1 MGSGTT
7 STQLAQQLEAATNEL
22 RHLEDLLLEAP
33 DLLEAKFRRE
43 LDQLR
48 HELMVL
54 QAERQSLLLQAA
66 AFRTAH
72 PWGGLRLVWPQRRAL
87 AVALS
92 CALGLLLVGFGL
104 HLAQR
109 RSAGRPAAPTA
120 ARVAMNADPRIR
132 AGDATSILELEAR
145 DSSWIEVTDS
155 DGQLLLRDTLEAG
168 LTRRVRL
175 RQGLRLFTARPE
187 HLRYRIDGGPFQP
200 LPAGASGRWIVIT
213 PRPAQSP

>member
-1 MGSGTT
+1 MGAGDT

-43 LDQLR
+43 LDQVR

-54 QAERQSLLLQAA
+54 QAERQSLLLQVAA
-66 AFRTAH
+66 LRTAH
-72 PWGGLRLVWPQRRAL
+72 RWGGLRLVWTQQRAL
-87 AVALS
+87 AVVLS
-92 CALGLLLVGFGL
+92 CAFGLLLAGFGL

-120 ARVAMNADPRIR
+120 ARAAMNADPRIQ
-132 AGDATSILELEAR
+132 AGDATSILELEAQ
-145 DSSWIEVTDS
+145 DSPWIEVTDS

>member
-1 MGSGTT
+1 MGSAIT

-43 LDQLR
+43 LDRVR
-48 HELMVL
+48 HELTVL

-66 AFRTAH
+66 SLRTAH
-72 PWGGLRLVWPQRRAL
+72 RWGGLRLVWPQQRAL
-87 AVALS
+87 AVVLC
-92 CALGLLLVGFGL
+92 CALGLLMAGFGL

-109 RSAGRPAAPTA
+109 RSDGRPAASPA
-120 ARVAMNADPRIR
+120 ARVAVNADPRIQ
-132 AGDATSILELEAR
+132 AGDANSILELEAR

-168 LTRRVRL
+168 LPRRIRL
-175 RQGLRLFTARPE
+175 RQGLRLFTARPD
-187 HLRYRIDGGPFQP
+187 HLRYRIDGGAFQP
-200 LPAGASGRWIVIT
+200 LPAGASGRWIVIS
-213 PRPAQSP
+213 PLPAQSP